1 MNKLKSNARI
11 LLILIVSAFIV
22 IPIAAVL
29 VSKLF
34 GVQENMED
42 YNMSDKNTSM
52 NRINMEGVEFENT
65 DGNDATGGTDDY
77 LYCIGGD
84 IVCDDDDG
92 TDTLQVDD
100 NGGTY
105 TDAGGGS
112 GGSSYKSTCTNG
124 ANAVCKNNH
133 VSTTNDNSIS
143 FYDSEGTEWP
153 YYGPS
158 NDKFKG
164 YLGPYSYIP
173 MKISDE
179 YVYLYDRASQA
190 YSSEAISAC
199 YLYGDCTDEA
209 SGDSTGDSTS
219 DSTGDSTSD
228 STSDSTGDSTS
239 DSTGDS
245 TPENSNVSTMKC
257 IADNGA
263 KPGDPLCCGQDGIL
277 QDTKYNCH
285 SDYPY
290 CIGYKCG
297 ETWGKCSTTAQ

>member
-42 YNMSDKNTSM
+42 YVMTGKNTSM
-52 NRINMEGVEFENT
+52 NRINMKDVVFQDK
-65 DGNDATGGTDDY
+65 DGNGGTGGDNDY

-84 IVCDDDDG
+84 IVCVDDG
-92 TDTLQVDD
+92 KTDNLVADD

-124 ANAVCKNNH
+124 VNAVCINNH
-133 VSTTNDNSIS
+133 ITTSDSDNNSVS
-143 FYDSEGTEWP
+143 FYNSEGTELL
-153 YYGPS
+153 YSGPS
-158 NDKFKG
+158 DTKFKG
-164 YLGPYSYIP
+164 YLGPYDYIP
-173 MKISDE
+173 MKISE
-179 YVYLYDRASQA
+179 SYVYLYDNTNKD
-190 YSSEAISAC
+190 YSSEGISAC
-199 YLYGDCTDEA
+199 YLYGDCEDEA
-209 SGDSTGDSTS
+209 SGDSTGDSTNDSTNDSTGDSTGDSTS
-219 DSTGDSTSD
+219 DSTG
-228 STSDSTGDSTS
+228 
-239 DSTGDS
+239 
-245 TPENSNVSTMKC
+245 ENSNVSAMKC

-263 KPGDPLCCGQDGIL
+263 KPGDPLCCGQDGVL

-297 ETWGKCSTTAQ
+297 ETWGKCSKTQE